1 MKSLRSG
8 FTLIEVTI
16 AMALIVLAFGGLM
29 SVFLLSEDVK
39 VAVKYDLIAQN
50 LAKEGLELVRFKRD
64 KNYNDAYPAP
74 VDGFTGIYDNT
85 GTPYLFTIDSS
96 LTVTAM
102 PPGTTV
108 QTSPFLKIFQSAYG
122 YSSDPA
128 AVTTVFKRLI
138 TTTYD
143 SGGTPPSLKVQV
155 QVLWQAD
162 SKQKVLTVEEEL
174 TDWH

>member
-1 MKSLRSG
+1 MKNWRSG

-29 SVFLLSEDVK
+29 TVFLLSEDVK
-39 VAVKYDLIAQN
+39 TAVKYDMIAQN

-64 KNYNDAYPAP
+64 KNYNDGFPAP

-85 GTPYLFTIDSS
+85 GTPYLFTIDSN
-96 LTVTAM
+96 LTVTGV
-102 PPGTTV
+102 PVGTTV
-108 QTSPFLKIFQSAYG
+108 QTSPTLKIYQSAYG
-122 YSSDPA
+122 YDPSG
-128 AVTTVFKRLI
+128 TNTVFKRLI

-143 SGGTPPSLKVQV
+143 KSSTPPILKIEV
-155 QVLWQAD
+155 QVLWQSD
-162 SKQKVLTVEEEL
+162 NRQKVLTVQEEL